1 MIIRAGG
8 SNTFRSEKCARY
20 ARKVLGILAT
30 RKVLGILGLGAWQCQ
45 WHTYRCI
52 VLVYYRVPGGYSGRL
67 EVGMIMIIMI
77 AQLDDDE
84 DHDEMVAPWAMAGA
98 MAFLSEN

>member
-1 MIIRAGG
+1 M
-8 SNTFRSEKCARY
+8 
-20 ARKVLGILAT
+20 
-30 RKVLGILGLGAWQCQ
+30 
-45 WHTYRCI
+45 
-52 VLVYYRVPGGYSGRL
+52 LVYYRVPGGYSGRL
-67 EVGMIMIIMI
+67 EVGMIMIIIILMI

>member
-1 MIIRAGG
+1 M
-8 SNTFRSEKCARY
+8 
-20 ARKVLGILAT
+20 
-30 RKVLGILGLGAWQCQ
+30 LGILGLGTWQCQ

-52 VLVYYRVPGGYSGRL
+52 LLLYYRVPGGYSGRL
-67 EVGMIMIIMI
+67 EVGMIMMTIIIMI

>member
-1 MIIRAGG
+1 M
-8 SNTFRSEKCARY
+8 
-20 ARKVLGILAT
+20 
-30 RKVLGILGLGAWQCQ
+30 
-45 WHTYRCI
+45 
-52 VLVYYRVPGGYSGRL
+52 LVYYRVPGGYSGRL